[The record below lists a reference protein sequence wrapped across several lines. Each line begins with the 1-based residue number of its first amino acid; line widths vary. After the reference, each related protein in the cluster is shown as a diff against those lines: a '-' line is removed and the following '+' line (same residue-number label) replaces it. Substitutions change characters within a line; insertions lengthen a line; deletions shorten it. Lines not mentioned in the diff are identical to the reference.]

1 MTSPRPRRQTDQDP
15 TVHNRSDLMPLSR
28 LKMNQPRS
36 SKLPLLLTRTDQQAT
51 LQHDNQ
57 RMLMN
62 LMVGKPLSL
71 RQSQQDHPIRVLVR
85 TKNPRRV
92 NLNAFIV

>member
-1 MTSPRPRRQTDQDP
+1 MTRPRPRRQTDQDP
-15 TVHNRSDLMPLSR
+15 TVRNRDDLMPLSR

-36 SKLPLLLTRTDQQAT
+36 TKLPLLLTRPDKQAT

-57 RMLMN
+57 RMLMD

-71 RQSQQDHPIRVLVR
+71 KQSHQDHPIRVLVR
-85 TKNPRRV
+85 AKNPRRM
-92 NLNAFIV
+92 NLNALVV